1 MKRYFTIFILLLVT
15 EVAIAIFHFH
25 KFVRG
30 FLGDVLVVPLL
41 YALIRSC
48 TKLSGKQT
56 LILVLGFAFSIEI
69 LQLFSIADLFGINN
83 KVARILIGN
92 TFDGWDL
99 LAYWF
104 GILPV
109 LFIEKYRNYGTS

>member
-1 MKRYFTIFILLLVT
+1 MKRYATIFILLLVT

-30 FLGDVLVVPLL
+30 FIGDLLVIPLL
-41 YALIRSC
+41 YTFVRLVWNRSP
-48 TKLSGKQT
+48 KRT
-56 LILVLGFAFSIEI
+56 LGWVLMIAFAVEI
-69 LQLFSIADLFGINN
+69 LQLVSVTELVQIEN
-83 KVARILIGN
+83 KLVLLMLGQ

-99 LAYWF
+99 VAYWF

-109 LFIEKYRNYGTS
+109 LLIEKFRNYEAT

>member
-1 MKRYFTIFILLLVT
+1 MHQTFR
-15 EVAIAIFHFH
+15 
-25 KFVRG
+25 
-30 FLGDVLVVPLL
+30 
-41 YALIRSC
+41 
-48 TKLSGKQT
+48 KQT

-104 GILPV
+104 GIIPV

>member
-15 EVAIAIFHFH
+15 EVAIAYFHFH

-30 FLGDVLVVPLL
+30 FIGDLLVIPLL
-41 YALIRSC
+41 YTFLRFISRLSAKRAL
-48 TKLSGKQT
+48 Q
-56 LILVLGFAFSIEI
+56 LVLGIAFTAEL
-69 LQLFSIADLFGINN
+69 LQLLNLPGSLQIENRLLLVLMGQ
-83 KVARILIGN
+83 

-99 LAYWF
+99 VAYGF

-109 LFIEKYRNYGTS
+109 LFIEKYRTDGQV